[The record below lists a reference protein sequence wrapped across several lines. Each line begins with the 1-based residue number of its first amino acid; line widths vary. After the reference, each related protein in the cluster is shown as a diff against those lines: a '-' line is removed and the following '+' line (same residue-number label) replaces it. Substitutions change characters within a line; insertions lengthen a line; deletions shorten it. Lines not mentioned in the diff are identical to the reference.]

1 MRRGLFDLNRDG
13 KLSAV
18 ERAAQYAVFRQMQ
31 EDKRQKQFAATMAE
45 VRNALRESGAD
56 SLDVAIMQDKEIVDM
71 LEDAGLS
78 VYDAIGMAGDALREA
93 LAGCDE
99 LAFPQ
104 EESAVQSDSMDEV
117 RDRLLRA
124 GFWDVSLNVY
134 DQDELET
141 ILMNAG
147 LTPEDVLQMG
157 PKELRDQLKIW
168 IDLNV
173 HAELLLDALEEAGL
187 DEYDLAEMDDEER
200 IHALMDMDLIPEDY
214 IDFPYIEF
222 EDV

>member
-1 MRRGLFDLNRDG
+1 MRRGVFDFNRDG

-18 ERAAQYAVFRQMQ
+18 EHAAQYAVFRQMQ

-56 SLDVAIMQDKEIVDM
+56 SLDVAIMQDQEIVDM

-78 VYDAIGMAGDALREA
+78 VYDAIGMAGDELREA

-99 LAFPQ
+99 LMFPQ

-124 GFWDVSLNVY
+124 GFWDVSLGIY

-141 ILMNAG
+141 ILMSAG

-173 HAELLLDALEEAGL
+173 QAELLLDALEEAGL

-200 IHALMDMDLIPEDY
+200 IQTLMDMDLVPEDY

-222 EDV
+222 EDR